1 GSGYP
6 DPALCPS
13 KELAE
18 LAAQIGRDTPRAIT
32 DYLQVEGL
40 PELRERLAE
49 IGREVGFATSA
60 DEILVTTGARQGID
74 LVARAVLG
82 PGDVAVVESPT
93 FAGSLASLQA
103 TGARILPLPVDEDGV
118 DIDAL
123 ERILARH
130 EIKLVALQEACQN
143 PTGADL
149 SPARRTRLL
158 ELAQSRGFFIVDD
171 GVYAKLRFDGATT
184 QRLRAGA
191 PSHVIY
197 LDSLSKTIGGG
208 LRVGWIAASGPVH
221 RRLVQ
226 LKLDSDIHTSAL
238 PQHLAARYM
247 RGDRHDE
254 LLAEIVPAY
263 RRRRDS
269 LVRALEKHLGSDAR
283 WTVPAGGHHVWVT
296 LNESVDERALYS
308 EAFRAGVT
316 FLPGGAVQ
324 AEKTSRTSMRLSFG
338 LVEPEVH
345 DEAVRRLAV
354 ALREVRR
361 RGRGNATGAL
371 S

>member
-1 GSGYP
+1 M
-6 DPALCPS
+6 
-13 KELAE
+13 
-18 LAAQIGRDTPRAIT
+18 
-32 DYLQVEGL
+32 
-40 PELRERLAE
+40 
-49 IGREVGFATSA
+49 
-60 DEILVTTGARQGID
+60 
-74 LVARAVLG
+74 LG

-103 TGARILPLPVDEDGV
+103 TGARILPLPVDADGA

-149 SPARRTRLL
+149 SPARRARLL
-158 ELAQSRGFFIVDD
+158 ELAQTRGFFIVDD

-208 LRVGWIAASGPVH
+208 MRVGWIAASGPVFS
-221 RRLVQ
+221 RLVQ
-226 LKLDSDIHTSAL
+226 LKIDSDIHTSAL
-238 PQHLAARYM
+238 PQYLAARYLHRRPPRASSCAGRCRSTARAATRSSPRSSATSATTR
-247 RGDRHDE
+247 RG
-254 LLAEIVPAY
+254 PCP
-263 RRRRDS
+263 
-269 LVRALEKHLGSDAR
+269 RAATTCGSR
-283 WTVPAGGHHVWVT
+283 CTTPI
-296 LNESVDERALYS
+296 DERALYV
-308 EAFRAGVT
+308 EALRGGTA
-316 FLPGGAVQ
+316 FLPGGAVM
-324 AEKTSRTSMRLSFG
+324 AEKSSRTSMRLSFG
-338 LVEPEVH
+338 LVEPELL
-345 DEAVRRLAV
+345 EEGVRRLAV

-361 RGRGNATGAL
+361 RGRSARPRSL